1 MTTARSASLSVMTT
15 RGLED
20 NAARPPTMTD
30 VARRAGVSATTVS
43 FVVNDRRDQ
52 TISEA
57 TRARVLAAVEEL
69 GYRPNR
75 AAQGLKNRRTDT
87 LGFINHER
95 PGEPLAGPLLSGA
108 HDAAWE
114 WGAAL
119 VVVNTDHEG
128 TRLRNA
134 ADELLDRRVDGI
146 IVAAVG
152 TRPVTVPTLL
162 RGTAALLVN
171 MLPTDDDV
179 PVLLPDEY
187 HGGQAAARMLLEAGH
202 TRIALLSGIETSWA
216 TQERLRGHLD
226 ALREAGVDPAQQFHA
241 YGGFDAASGHA
252 LTRSLVRTGEVP
264 TAIVCGNDRM
274 ALGALLAL
282 AEVGLRVPQD
292 VSLVG
297 YDDQPLLAS
306 EMQPPL
312 STVELPYYA
321 MGRWAAD
328 HLLSGAVPTLP
339 ARTYLPC
346 RAVPRASVRDL
357 RNH

>member
-1 MTTARSASLSVMTT
+1 MTSSGDGDT
-15 RGLED
+15 RL
-20 NAARPPTMTD
+20 PTMAD

-43 FVVNDRRDQ
+43 FVINDRRDQ
-52 TISEA
+52 AISEG

-75 AAQGLKNRRTDT
+75 AAQGLKTRRTDT

-114 WGAAL
+114 WGSAL
-119 VVVNTDHEG
+119 VVVNTDHGEA
-128 TRLRNA
+128 RLRTA
-134 ADELLDRRVDGI
+134 VDELLDRRVDGI

-152 TRPVTVPTLL
+152 TRPVTVPSLL
-162 RGTAALLVN
+162 RGTPALLVN
-171 MLPTDDDV
+171 MLPDDDRV

-187 HGGQAAARMLLEAGH
+187 HGGEAAARMLLEAGH
-202 TRIALLSGIETSWA
+202 TNIALLSGIETSWA

-226 ALREAGVDPAQQFHA
+226 ALQEAGVDASRQFHA
-241 YGGFDAASGHA
+241 YGGYDAASGHA
-252 LTRSLVRTGEVP
+252 LTRRLLATAEVP

-282 AEVGLRVPQD
+282 AESGLQVPRD

-328 HLLSGAVPTLP
+328 HLLSGAVPALP

-346 RAVPRASVRDL
+346 RAIPRGSVRDL